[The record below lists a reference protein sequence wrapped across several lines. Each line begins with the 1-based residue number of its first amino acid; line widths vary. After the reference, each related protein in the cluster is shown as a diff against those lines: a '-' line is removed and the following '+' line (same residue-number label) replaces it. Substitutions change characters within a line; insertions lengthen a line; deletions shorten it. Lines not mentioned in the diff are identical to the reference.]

1 MACDK
6 TAYALR
12 TMATAPGYLPQ
23 LDSRNAF
30 VDYLEGY
37 TEPTVEELEDGK
49 LNRKL
54 LKTYMLETARH
65 ESATP
70 SMDSLFPGHVRLHR
84 LDDTLYRVE
93 DSEHEGH
100 VVGLL
105 EVLEERHPVW
115 YTTLDSNVSNRWVRQ
130 VVDRN
135 PWLDRLWLSSPIL
148 FELWNYVK
156 RMTPAHRYVR
166 LGFEHEAW
174 YEATHGFAEA
184 DEEDFD
190 NNEPQNDDSVRGLAE
205 RRRSRVTLTEQLGV
219 LEEKLP
225 SFRSLYDPMHSL
237 VSLQI
242 PSGNRGGHLLY
253 FDGHAT
259 NRSDSFVEHRR
270 EIAKVLKL
278 YRTVTEYSEDQL
290 WLETTEVGDDAFT
303 VKGAPVTIRFSQPL
317 HEDTFA
323 RFVDLGLKRRTSKLR
338 IGGYITRRG
347 PTKVHVA
354 AIDRHLWQPF
364 LLEATSRQ
372 LTAVL
377 PRGTC
382 GNTIHRLVTN
392 VQRWLDPNVEVWL
405 GSEPYETAVANSMQ
419 AAA

>member
-1 MACDK
+1 MTSSKTGYACSIMV
-6 TAYALR
+6 TV
-12 TMATAPGYLPQ
+12 TGYLPP
-23 LDSRNAF
+23 LNSRDEF

-37 TEPTVEELEDGK
+37 TGPTDEELEDGK

-65 ESATP
+65 SSATP
-70 SMDSLFPGHVRLHR
+70 EIDSLFPEHVYLRR

-93 DSEHEGH
+93 DSEHQDQ

-105 EVLEERHPVW
+105 EVLEQRHPVL
-115 YTTLDSNVSNRWVRQ
+115 YTTLDANVSKKWVRH

-135 PWLDRLWLSSPIL
+135 PWLDRLWLSSTIL
-148 FELWNYVK
+148 FELWNYVE
-156 RMTPAHRYVR
+156 RTTPSHRYVR
-166 LGFEHEAW
+166 LGFEHEAF
-174 YEATHGFAEA
+174 YEATHAA
-184 DEEDFD
+184 DESRADGIDET
-190 NNEPQNDDSVRGLAE
+190 ESASDDSARGLIE
-205 RRRSRVTLTEQLGV
+205 RRRSRVTLTERLGE
-219 LEEKLP
+219 LQSKLP
-225 SFRSLYDPMHSL
+225 EFLELYDPMHSM
-237 VSLQI
+237 VQLQI
-242 PSGNRGGHLLY
+242 PSGDRGGHLLY
-253 FDGHAT
+253 HDGHAT

-278 YRTVTEYSEDQL
+278 YRNVTEHSEDRL
-290 WLETTEVGDDAFT
+290 WLETTDVGNDGFT

-317 HEDTFA
+317 SEETFA
-323 RFVDLGLKRRTSKLR
+323 RFVDVGLKRRTSKLR
-338 IGGYITRRG
+338 IGGYITWRG

-377 PRGTC
+377 PHGTC
-382 GNTIHRLVTN
+382 GNTVHRLVTN

-405 GSEPYETAVANSMQ
+405 GSESYKTAVANSMRV
-419 AAA
+419 AA